1 LGGIVLKPGRGGA
14 QEFGRRGEIP
24 IAFLWSHM
32 AEIDG
37 EVREQ
42 GLHVGPLVI
51 PAPETL
57 KSEGMP

>member
-14 QEFGRRGEIP
+14 QEFGRRCEIP
-24 IAFLWSHM
+24 IAFLRPHM

-42 GLHVGPLVI
+42 SLHVGTLLI
-51 PAPETL
+51 PAPDTL
-57 KSEGMP
+57 NSEGMP